1 MTVPATP
8 MQWDYVPD
16 APDKAPFVLLVEGAQ
31 GSGKTHLAY
40 TFPQPI
46 FHIDTENRGDK
57 VGAKFKAGGAQV
69 YWKVVKNFHDIR
81 RTMDELIFPHFQ
93 AGTIIIDSGSELQ
106 TWAEAEWLLQ
116 SKKEKVYPLVL
127 WSQVFAKV
135 DRIVGAMRDR
145 GFYVVITA
153 RLKPEYQGE
162 QKTGALVMEGYKRL
176 PYLADI
182 HLRLENGQAAV
193 LKNGFRGSA
202 IERVTP
208 LAEPS
213 YSNIVEELIRA
224 HGEHGSEWAERP
236 QSAPPAELPK
246 VPTPQPTV
254 QTTPAAQPAP
264 QPSGN
269 PGDTIVNFGKHRGK
283 TVSAILAEDPGYVK
297 WLADKAQDA
306 AVKLAAQTLLQTAE
320 QPKTAEQPTVPA
332 ETLANYN
339 QTLVTEAQ
347 LKRLYAIAGEHKVPA
362 AIIKEHMRDK
372 HKVSSAK
379 NLNRAQYDEVCAWLE
394 SQGKAAAQLEDID
407 IGDGIPDDNW
417 AAGLEPPPEEET
429 FGDAHGQFA
438 FGGDAA

>member
-254 QTTPAAQPAP
+254 QTTPTAQPAP

-269 PGDTIVNFGKHRGK
+269 PGDVVVGFGKHSGK

-306 AVKLAAQTLLQTAE
+306 NIKLAAQTLLQTAE
-320 QPKTAEQPTVPA
+320 QPKSAEQPTVPA

-339 QTLVTEAQ
+339 QTLVSEAQ
-347 LKRLYAIAGEHKVPA
+347 LKRLYAIANEHKVPA
-362 AIIKEHMRDK
+362 ALVKEHMRDT
-372 HKVSSAK
+372 HKVESAK
-379 NLNRAQYDEVCAWLE
+379 SLNRAQYDEVCAWLE
-394 SQGKAAAQLEDID
+394 AQGKADVDDID
-407 IGDGIPDDNW
+407 IGDGMPDNW
-417 AAGLEPPPEEET
+417 VAGLEPPPEET

-438 FGGDAA
+438 FGGDPA

>member
-269 PGDTIVNFGKHRGK
+269 PGDTIVNFGKHQGK
-283 TVSAILAEDPGYVK
+283 TVSAIHAEDPGYVK

-306 AVKLAAQTLLQTAE
+306 AIKLAAQTLLQSAKATLPPETA
-320 QPKTAEQPTVPA
+320 
-332 ETLANYN
+332 ANYA

-347 LKRLYAIAGEHKVPA
+347 LKRLYAIANEHQVPA
-362 AIIKEHMRDK
+362 ALVKEYMRDT
-372 HKVSSAK
+372 HKVESSKA
-379 NLNRAQYDEVCAWLE
+379 LNRAQYEDVCAWLE
-394 SQGKAAAQLEDID
+394 SQGKAQAQVEAEDID

>member
-1 MTVPATP
+1 

-246 VPTPQPTV
+246 APTPQPATQPTAQAV
-254 QTTPAAQPAP
+254 PAARSTPRPAAP

-269 PGDTIVNFGKHRGK
+269 PGELVLPFGKYQGQTLADVWGK
-283 TVSAILAEDPGYVK
+283 DAGYVK
-297 WLADKAQDA
+297 WLATNSTNAEVKA
-306 AVKLAAQTLLQTAE
+306 AAQTIAQA
-320 QPKTAEQPTVPA
+320 QPKATLPPETA
-332 ETLANYN
+332 ANYA

-347 LKRLYAIAGEHKVPA
+347 LKRLYAIANEHQVPA
-362 AIIKEHMRDK
+362 ALVKEYMRDT
-372 HKVSSAK
+372 HKVESSKA
-379 NLNRAQYDEVCAWLE
+379 LNRAQYEDVCAWLE

>member
-1 MTVPATP
+1 
-8 MQWDYVPD
+8 
-16 APDKAPFVLLVEGAQ
+16 
-31 GSGKTHLAY
+31 
-40 TFPQPI
+40 
-46 FHIDTENRGDK
+46 
-57 VGAKFKAGGAQV
+57 
-69 YWKVVKNFHDIR
+69 
-81 RTMDELIFPHFQ
+81 
-93 AGTIIIDSGSELQ
+93 
-106 TWAEAEWLLQ
+106 
-116 SKKEKVYPLVL
+116 
-127 WSQVFAKV
+127 
-135 DRIVGAMRDR
+135 
-145 GFYVVITA
+145 
-153 RLKPEYQGE
+153 
-162 QKTGALVMEGYKRL
+162 
-176 PYLADI
+176 
-182 HLRLENGQAAV
+182 V

-269 PGDTIVNFGKHRGK
+269 PGDVVVGFGKHQGK
-283 TVSAILAEDPGYVK
+283 TVSAIHAEDPGYVK

-306 AVKLAAQTLLQTAE
+306 AIKLAAQTLLQNTKAALPPETA
-320 QPKTAEQPTVPA
+320 
-332 ETLANYN
+332 ANY
-339 QTLVTEAQ
+339 QQSAISEAQ
-347 LKRLYAIAGEHKVPA
+347 LKRLYAIANEHQVPA
-362 AIIKEHMRDK
+362 ALVKEYMRDT

-379 NLNRAQYDEVCAWLE
+379 ELNRAQYDDVCAWLE
-394 SQGKAAAQLEDID
+394 SQGKAQAQVEAEDID
-407 IGDGIPDDNW
+407 IGDGIPDNW